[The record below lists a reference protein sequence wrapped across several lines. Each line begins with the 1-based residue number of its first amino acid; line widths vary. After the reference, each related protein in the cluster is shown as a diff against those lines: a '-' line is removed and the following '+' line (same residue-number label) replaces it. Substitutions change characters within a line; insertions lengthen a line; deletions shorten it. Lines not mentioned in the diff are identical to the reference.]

1 MSNDNLE
8 SVTTVR
14 PDNLEVENNQN
25 DSVEK
30 PPKENSEE
38 NPKTHEVVLG
48 DSLTTISVK
57 YDIPKD
63 VLIKLN
69 NIEDPNV
76 LTLGQKLKLTEE
88 S

>member
-30 PPKENSEE
+30 NSEE
-38 NPKTHEVVLG
+38 DAKTHEVVLG

-69 NIEDPNV
+69 DIEDPNV
-76 LTLGQKLKLTEE
+76 LTLGQKLKLTDE

>member
-30 PPKENSEE
+30 NSEE

-69 NIEDPNV
+69 DIEDPNV

>member
-14 PDNLEVENNQN
+14 PDNLEVENNQDDRAEN
-25 DSVEK
+25 DS
-30 PPKENSEE
+30 
-38 NPKTHEVVLG
+38 KTHEVVLG

-76 LTLGQKLKLTEE
+76 LTLGQKLRLPDEV
-88 S
+88 

>member
-1 MSNDNLE
+1 MRNDNLDTN
-8 SVTTVR
+8 TTER
-14 PDNLEVENNQN
+14 PDKIEFENNQTEPTN
-25 DSVEK
+25 
-30 PPKENSEE
+30 PKNSEE

-76 LTLGQKLKLTEE
+76 LTLGEKLKLTEE

>member
-1 MSNDNLE
+1 MRNDNFE
-8 SVTTVR
+8 TVTTER
-14 PDNLEVENNQN
+14 PDDIEVENNQN
-25 DSVEK
+25 ESAEK
-30 PPKENSEE
+30 SSEDDA
-38 NPKTHEVVLG
+38 KTHEVVLG

-69 NIEDPNV
+69 DIEDPNV
-76 LTLGQKLKLTEE
+76 LTLGQKLKLTDE

>member
-1 MSNDNLE
+1 MSNDNLDT
-8 SVTTVR
+8 VTTER
-14 PDNLEVENNQN
+14 PDDIEIENNQN
-25 DSVEK
+25 ESAEK
-30 PPKENSEE
+30 NSE
-38 NPKTHEVVLG
+38 NDGKTHEVVLG

-69 NIEDPNV
+69 DIEDPNV

>member
-1 MSNDNLE
+1 MSNENLDTN
-8 SVTTVR
+8 TTEQ
-14 PDNLEVENNQN
+14 PDNIEVANNQN
-25 DSVEK
+25 DSAEK
-30 PPKENSEE
+30 NSEE

-69 NIEDPNV
+69 GIEDPNV

>member
-14 PDNLEVENNQN
+14 PDSLEVENNQDDRAEN
-25 DSVEK
+25 DG
-30 PPKENSEE
+30 
-38 NPKTHEVVLG
+38 KTHEVVLG

-69 NIEDPNV
+69 DIEDPNV
-76 LTLGQKLKLTEE
+76 LTLGQKLRLPDEV
-88 S
+88 

>member
-14 PDNLEVENNQN
+14 PDNLEVENNQGDRAEN
-25 DSVEK
+25 DG
-30 PPKENSEE
+30 
-38 NPKTHEVVLG
+38 KTHEVVLG

>member
-14 PDNLEVENNQN
+14 PDNLEVENK
-25 DSVEK
+25 S
-30 PPKENSEE
+30 SETMDDK

-69 NIEDPNV
+69 DIEDPNV
-76 LTLGQKLKLTEE
+76 LTLGQKLKLADE

>member
-1 MSNDNLE
+1 MRNDNFE
-8 SVTTVR
+8 TVTTER
-14 PDNLEVENNQN
+14 PDDIEIEKNQN
-25 DSVEK
+25 ESVEK
-30 PPKENSEE
+30 NSDEDT
-38 NPKTHEVVLG
+38 KTHEVVLG

-69 NIEDPNV
+69 DIEDPNV
-76 LTLGQKLKLTEE
+76 LTLGQKLKLTDE

>member
-1 MSNDNLE
+1 MSNENLDTN
-8 SVTTVR
+8 TTER
-14 PDNLEVENNQN
+14 PDKIEFENNRTEPTN
-25 DSVEK
+25 
-30 PPKENSEE
+30 PKNSEE

-76 LTLGQKLKLTEE
+76 LTLGEKLKLTEE

>member
-1 MSNDNLE
+1 MANDNLE
-8 SVTTVR
+8 TVTTER
-14 PDNLEVENNQN
+14 PDDIEIENNQN
-25 DSVEK
+25 ESAEK
-30 PPKENSEE
+30 NSEE

-69 NIEDPNV
+69 DIEDPNV

>member
-1 MSNDNLE
+1 MSNDNLDTN
-8 SVTTVR
+8 TTER
-14 PDNLEVENNQN
+14 PDNIEFENVQN

-30 PPKENSEE
+30 TPKENSEG

-69 NIEDPNV
+69 DIEDPNV
-76 LTLGQKLKLTEE
+76 LTLGQKLKLTDE

>member
-8 SVTTVR
+8 TVTTER
-14 PDNLEVENNQN
+14 PDNLEPENNQDDRAEN
-25 DSVEK
+25 DD
-30 PPKENSEE
+30 
-38 NPKTHEVVLG
+38 KTHEVVLG

-69 NIEDPNV
+69 DIEDPNV

>member
-1 MSNDNLE
+1 MSNENLDTN
-8 SVTTVR
+8 TTEQ
-14 PDNLEVENNQN
+14 PDNIEVANNQN

-30 PPKENSEE
+30 NSEE

-69 NIEDPNV
+69 GIEDPNV

>member
-1 MSNDNLE
+1 MSNNNLDAN
-8 SVTTVR
+8 TTEQ
-14 PDNLEVENNQN
+14 PDNIEVENNQN

-30 PPKENSEE
+30 NSGE

-69 NIEDPNV
+69 GIEDPNV

>member
-30 PPKENSEE
+30 NSEDDA
-38 NPKTHEVVLG
+38 KTHEVVLG

>member
-1 MSNDNLE
+1 MANDNLE
-8 SVTTVR
+8 TVTTER
-14 PDNLEVENNQN
+14 PDNLEPENNQN

-30 PPKENSEE
+30 NSEDDA
-38 NPKTHEVVLG
+38 KTHEVVLG

>member
-14 PDNLEVENNQN
+14 PDNLEVENNQD

-30 PPKENSEE
+30 NSEDDA
-38 NPKTHEVVLG
+38 KTHEVVLG

>member
-30 PPKENSEE
+30 NSEE
-38 NPKTHEVVLG
+38 DSKTHEVVLG

>member
-1 MSNDNLE
+1 MSNENLDTN
-8 SVTTVR
+8 TTEQ
-14 PDNLEVENNQN
+14 PDNIEVANNQN

-30 PPKENSEE
+30 NSEE
-38 NPKTHEVVLG
+38 NPKIHEVVLG

-69 NIEDPNV
+69 GIEDPNV

>member
-1 MSNDNLE
+1 MSNDNMDE
-8 SVTTVR
+8 VTFER
-14 PDNLEVENNQN
+14 PDEFENDQT
-25 DSVEK
+25 E
-30 PPKENSEE
+30 PTTPKNSEE

-76 LTLGQKLKLTEE
+76 LTLGEKLKLTEE

>member
-8 SVTTVR
+8 SATTVR

-30 PPKENSEE
+30 NSEE
-38 NPKTHEVVLG
+38 GAKTHEVVLG